1 MPKHSG
7 RPSKL
12 TKAVKEKF
20 FAAISNGHTY
30 ESSCALAGISERA
43 FYQWKAKGTDA
54 SEKRNSEYVQFVQ
67 ELAEKEALAKI
78 KLLSDI
84 QKSDSWQAKAWILE
98 RRWPEEWG
106 RKDKVS
112 IEKEIEQVIVYLPDN
127 GRTQIEGK
135 TNKDT
140 SSD

>member
-12 TKAVKEKF
+12 NDKVKEKF

-43 FYQWKAKGTDA
+43 FYQWKVKGTDPT
-54 SEKRNSEYVQFVQ
+54 EKRNSEYVQFMQ
-67 ELAEKEALAKI
+67 ELQEKEALAKI

-112 IEKEIEQVIVYLPDN
+112 IEKEVEQVIVYLPDN
-127 GRTQIEGK
+127 GRTPIPGK
-135 TNKDT
+135 THETT

>member
-12 TKAVKEKF
+12 SEKVKEKF

-43 FYQWKAKGTDA
+43 FYQWKAKGTDNN
-54 SEKRNSEYVQFVQ
+54 EKRNSEYVQFVQ

-112 IEKEIEQVIVYLPDN
+112 VEKEVQQVVVYLPDN
-127 GRTQIEGK
+127 GRTPIDVNQNDSK
-135 TNKDT
+135 RST
-140 SSD
+140 

>member
-1 MPKHSG
+1 M
-7 RPSKL
+7 
-12 TKAVKEKF
+12 
-20 FAAISNGHTY
+20 
-30 ESSCALAGISERA
+30 
-43 FYQWKAKGTDA
+43 
-54 SEKRNSEYVQFVQ
+54 QFVQ